1 MAQKYDILYVNFY
14 TDGSA
19 ARKVS
24 PAAPA
29 TQPRKKP
36 VAKRQQKTVIYLDP
50 VAVCSIMMAAVLL
63 VFMAIGLTQFQN
75 ARAEAQAMEAYVE
88 KLSAEK
94 EALSQ
99 DFYDSVDLDSVEKT
113 AVALGTPLPSP
124 ATNTA
129 TARMA
134 LTQEPVTSCPMG
146 LVRACRVTSRASSTA
161 VSVIQRIF
169 LFIKC
174 ILFSFL
180 PLLMAYHTG
189 VGSFDADPR

>member
-113 AVALGTPLPSP
+113 AVALGMIPKTEAKIICVESQLTDAQQIRIEEASP
-124 ATNTA
+124 NIWEQFLTFLTN
-129 TARMA
+129 
-134 LTQEPVTSCPMG
+134 
-146 LVRACRVTSRASSTA
+146 
-161 VSVIQRIF
+161 
-169 LFIKC
+169 LF
-174 ILFSFL
+174 
-180 PLLMAYHTG
+180 A
-189 VGSFDADPR
+189 